1 MAIVNRAERKHYLNT
16 GVGGETRWS
25 QIGEGFTEFMES
37 KNAVS
42 YGRRYIHE
50 ATKRTDVTGYAPVI
64 DYEFEVYS
72 KNPVI
77 EVIRKITD
85 LEKCGDDAQVEILTV
100 DTFDETD
107 TSGVYRAVKRRYSV
121 IPDECGEGTDALCY
135 TGTMKAVGDII
146 PGTFVMST
154 AVFTA
159 DQN

>member
-16 GVGGETRWS
+16 GTENSPVWS
-25 QIGEGFTEFMES
+25 QIGEGFTEFVEA

-64 DYEFEVYS
+64 DYEFEVYRD
-72 KNPVI
+72 NAVI
-77 EVIRKITD
+77 EVLREITD
-85 LEKCGDDAQVEILTV
+85 LEMCGDRAQVDVLTV
-100 DTFDETD
+100 DMFDETE
-107 TSGVYRAVKRRYSV
+107 TSGVYRAIRRRYSV

-146 PGTFVMST
+146 PGTYVAST
-154 AVFTA
+154 GIFTA
-159 DQN
+159 D